1 MEIENC
7 QIHGQ
12 VPQDSQYCE
21 EEIGKKAN
29 DLKAQHC
36 AARNWKYVS
45 EASKRSKSGLSKNGR
60 STMLD
65 NRMVLIS
72 LILTMKN
79 SRNFQKM
86 RGESLNFRCQNQTR
100 RMQGSLQRSG
110 YLQDEIRITKI
121 LHIGHETTHCRE
133 RNQLIEPLQ
142 HGAQVH
148 SFASK
153 AMTIPDAK
161 AAVDGKNLKI
171 YRHGS

>member
-36 AARNWKYVS
+36 AARNLEIHVRS
-45 EASKRSKSGLSKNGR
+45 VEAKQKWAIENGR

-65 NRMVLIS
+65 NRMVLMS

-79 SRNFQKM
+79 SRNFSKM

-110 YLQDEIRITKI
+110 YLQDEIRMHRGSRRIYEKTC
-121 LHIGHETTHCRE
+121 G
-133 RNQLIEPLQ
+133 RN
-142 HGAQVH
+142 
-148 SFASK
+148 
-153 AMTIPDAK
+153 
-161 AAVDGKNLKI
+161 
-171 YRHGS
+171 